1 MSEQLLSCLSG
12 VKSTKVLDFN
22 TMNKAFNNFTNGGEG
37 REGAAGNNEGADH
50 IRVREG

>member
-37 REGAAGNNEGADH
+37 RCC
-50 IRVREG
+50 R